1 MKKTGGKFEKGECD
15 SPVRWMMRYGRGESH
30 SPKNCWMIMG
40 ANRIR
45 PKNNGIA
52 IQNRNNAQQY
62 IGEFGVIEK
71 I

>member
-1 MKKTGGKFEKGECD
+1 MDDAEEYDT
-15 SPVRWMMRYGRGESH
+15 V
-30 SPKNCWMIMG
+30 G

-45 PKNNGIA
+45 PKNCEIA
-52 IQNRNNAQQY
+52 IQNKNNAQQY